1 MTPKNKKKVD
11 PVTPA
16 DEAKNG
22 YKEQY
27 GVIVICQGEKEQ
39 KKVYNELHNRGFK
52 CKVVV
57 T

>member
-1 MTPKNKKKVD
+1 MTPQKKKIVD

-27 GVIVICQGEKEQ
+27 GVIVICPDEKEQ
-39 KKVYNELHNRGFK
+39 KKVYNELYNRGFK